1 MLCCL
6 NDLELDNNNK
16 KSWIYVYIYDM
27 PATVPSSFHMLTNL
41 ILIITLQS
49 GHCYYMDEEIE
60 LKEMDCGYLSKIWN
74 SGNLFT

>member
-1 MLCCL
+1 
-6 NDLELDNNNK
+6 
-16 KSWIYVYIYDM
+16 M